1 MLYTSCMLH
10 CAKENNGYFAALSPV
25 WHQCFIKVSHAK
37 ALYLYRKFLG
47 PPPPPQ
53 KKSNWLKRYQSG
65 SRFFKVAQRVAQ
77 KFFELVLALF

>member
-47 PPPPPQ
+47 PP
-53 KKSNWLKRYQSG
+53 KKPIG
-65 SRFFKVAQRVAQ
+65 SRGTKVAQDFS
-77 KFFELVLALF
+77 KWLKEWLKSFLS